1 MPNIVTNLVVDR
13 VDLVDEGCNTA
24 AFIELYK
31 RKEQGNNMDAK
42 EILEKMKPE
51 HADII
56 KAEMEKA
63 KSDLDAANEAK
74 ATLENDM
81 SKCKED
87 LDKANED
94 LAKAKEDLEAVTS
107 ELETL
112 KSKQPCDCE
121 DAEYDEKGVCK
132 SCGRTKKAAF
142 DEDETLKGLP
152 AEAKAL
158 FEKMKAQKEAAETQV
173 REAEAAKRKS
183 DAVAKAAELKSLPV
197 ENDKLVEIIMKSD
210 EGMLELLG
218 TINAAL
224 DGVVLSEVG
233 KNAGQATAT
242 SNNAWDKIEALAVE
256 KAKAESVTKQKAIT
270 LVIKENPELYKEYLS
285 QMKD

>member
-1 MPNIVTNLVVDR
+1 MPNIVTDLVVDR

-31 RKEQGNNMDAK
+31 RKEQSGDMDAK

-51 HADII
+51 HAEVI
-56 KAEMEKA
+56 KAEMEKSNTA
-63 KSDLDAANEAK
+63 LATANEEKTALEADVAK
-74 ATLENDM
+74 Y
-81 SKCKED
+81 KED

-94 LAKAKEDLEAVTS
+94 LTKAKEDLANVTN

-112 KSKQPCDCE
+112 KAKEPCNCE

-132 SCGRTKKAAF
+132 SCGRSKKAAF
-142 DEDETLKGLP
+142 DEDETLKSMS
-152 AEAKAL
+152 AEARAL

-197 ENDKLVEIIMKSD
+197 DNEKLVEIIMKSD
-210 EGMLELLG
+210 EGMLEVLN
-218 TINAAL
+218 TINTAL

-233 KNAGQATAT
+233 KSAGQTT
-242 SNNAWDKIEALAVE
+242 VGNDAWEKIESLAVE
-256 KAKAESVTKQKAIT
+256 KAKTESVTKQKAIT
-270 LVIKENPELYKEYLS
+270 LVIKENPDLYKEYLS